1 MILDAGPLIAVD
13 RGEAEVSAVVNQAV
27 ARGEPLRTSAPVVA
41 QVLRSPPQQVRLVR
55 FLRSVDVHPFE
66 HADAARVGGL
76 LRSSGGTDVVDA
88 HLVVLATQ
96 LADDILTADTG
107 DFAALV
113 GSLGRGGPILLR
125 WD

>member
-1 MILDAGPLIAVD
+1 
-13 RGEAEVSAVVNQAV
+13 
-27 ARGEPLRTSAPVVA
+27 
-41 QVLRSPPQQVRLVR
+41 
-55 FLRSVDVHPFE
+55 
-66 HADAARVGGL
+66 
-76 LRSSGGTDVVDA
+76 VVDA

-107 DFAALV
+107 DLAALV